1 MKNKKE
7 YIDHNQ
13 IDYTIE
19 ENVFESRQQ
28 TNNEIWY
35 QGMTTKQHQYIGR
48 ASRNLLYALRWF
60 ERATADELP
69 EDELKRLQRAQEYV
83 KKALDKL

>member
-19 ENVFESRQQ
+19 ENVFGSRQQ

-48 ASRNLLYALRWF
+48 ASRNLLYALTWLDK
-60 ERATADELP
+60 AMVDELP
-69 EDELKRLQRAQEYV
+69 EKEKKRLQRAQEYV

>member
-1 MKNKKE
+1 MKNKE

-35 QGMTTKQHQYIGR
+35 
-48 ASRNLLYALRWF
+48 
-60 ERATADELP
+60 
-69 EDELKRLQRAQEYV
+69 
-83 KKALDKL
+83 